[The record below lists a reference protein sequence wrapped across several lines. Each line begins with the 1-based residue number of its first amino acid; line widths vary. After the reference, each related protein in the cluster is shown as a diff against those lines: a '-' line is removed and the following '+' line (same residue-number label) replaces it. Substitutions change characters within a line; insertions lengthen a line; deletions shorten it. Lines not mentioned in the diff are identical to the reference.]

1 MLPVSVSCPV
11 GQDGGGSTML
21 TEQKL
26 EGKQMLSLQSR
37 RPKSIVIMH
46 IKIAEVRGAGLK

>member
-26 EGKQMLSLQSR
+26 EGKQCSHCR
-37 RPKSIVIMH
+37 
-46 IKIAEVRGAGLK
+46 AGDLKAL